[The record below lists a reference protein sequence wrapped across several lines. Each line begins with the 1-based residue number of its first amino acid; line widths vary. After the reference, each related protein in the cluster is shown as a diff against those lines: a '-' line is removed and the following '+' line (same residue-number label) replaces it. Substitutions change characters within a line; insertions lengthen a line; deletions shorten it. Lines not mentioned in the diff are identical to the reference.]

1 MVFTNRAQARP
12 PWEGGSEP
20 LAGEEDPVRL
30 AAAMRRWWASEAG
43 GSPGPSVV
51 VGTDPLL
58 SASRWEK
65 SPRPAGRALLLLPE
79 DGFPGFAAPLRQE
92 LSDASK
98 NSKAPATATVAS
110 SLPDAQ
116 GIPPLVLLVSAE
128 APGRLARRVRE
139 LADNPVMQGK
149 LLAIWPLAG
158 PLREDLPV
166 SLLAKGTLA
175 GLGVAET
182 SPVGLH
188 QVAKDL
194 AVLAG
199 GLANVDAAKQRVEDL
214 PGSLVW
220 FF

>member
-1 MVFTNRAQARP
+1 M
-12 PWEGGSEP
+12 
-20 LAGEEDPVRL
+20 
-30 AAAMRRWWASEAG
+30 
-43 GSPGPSVV
+43 
-51 VGTDPLL
+51 
-58 SASRWEK
+58 
-65 SPRPAGRALLLLPE
+65 
-79 DGFPGFAAPLRQE
+79 
-92 LSDASK
+92 
-98 NSKAPATATVAS
+98 
-110 SLPDAQ
+110 Q
-116 GIPPLVLLVSAE
+116 GIPSLVLLVSAE
-128 APGRLARRVRE
+128 APGRLARRLRE